1 MEANTIGSIKVKN
14 KENRELMHFVGRRL
28 REVAD
33 AGQTLPD
40 SMRRCLDALQAAEVR
55 NMNEMSPAAVHARQ
69 ARRPIYRSRSQD

>member
-1 MEANTIGSIKVKN
+1 MVGLIKVKN

-40 SMRRCLDALQAAEVR
+40 AMRRRLDALQAAEAR
-55 NMNEMSPAAVHARQ
+55 NTDEMSPAVHAGQ
-69 ARRPIYRSRSQD
+69 ARRPIPRSRSQD